1 MSGSMNHRARTP
13 SLFLFASVLAGPPAC
28 GDDVDPLDSASSGSA
43 SPSASASASGGSSAS
58 ASGGSASASGGTDGG
73 STGDATGGS
82 GSTGVAGQLSHA
94 ADIQPIWDKY
104 CMAACHEAGGS
115 GAGSLLMDGDDY
127 DALVGVAALGLPTM
141 DLVAPGDRLTSYV
154 WHKLSGTQMEVG
166 GAGSKMPLGMAM
178 TQEELDTIGQW
189 IDEGAQP

>member
-1 MSGSMNHRARTP
+1 MTE
-13 SLFLFASVLAGPPAC
+13 AC
-28 GDDVDPLDSASSGSA
+28 RETGSA
-43 SPSASASASGGSSAS
+43 CPEDMSDTDATASAGSTS
-58 ASGGSASASGGTDGG
+58 DGG
-73 STGDATGGS
+73 STGDTSATS
-82 GSTGVAGQLSHA
+82 SPTTSASAGSTGMAVELSHA
-94 ADIQPIWDKY
+94 TDIQPIWDKY

>member
-1 MSGSMNHRARTP
+1 MNHRARTP
-13 SLFLFASVLAGPPAC
+13 SLFLFASLLAGPSAC
-28 GDDVDPLDSASSGSA
+28 GDDVDPLDSVSGGSA
-43 SPSASASASGGSSAS
+43 SASASASASGGGSAS
-58 ASGGSASASGGTDGG
+58 ASGGSASGGTDGG
-73 STGDATGGS
+73 STGAATTGAS
-82 GSTGVAGQLSHA
+82 GSTGMAGQLSHA

-127 DALVGVAALGLPTM
+127 DALVGVAALGLPSM
-141 DLVAPGDRLTSYV
+141 DLVAPGDRMTSYV
-154 WHKLSGTQMEVG
+154 WHKLGGTQMEVG
-166 GAGSKMPLGMAM
+166 GTGSKMPLGMAM